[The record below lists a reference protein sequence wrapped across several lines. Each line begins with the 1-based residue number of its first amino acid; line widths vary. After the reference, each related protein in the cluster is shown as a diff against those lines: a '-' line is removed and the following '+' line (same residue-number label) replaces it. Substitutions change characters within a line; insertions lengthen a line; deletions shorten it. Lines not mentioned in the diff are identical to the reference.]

1 MSAARELAMFPLGSV
16 LLPGATLPLR
26 VFEPRYRT
34 MLDDLLASE
43 RPELGVVLIER
54 GHEVGGGDARFDTGT
69 LARIDHVEAIDD
81 GVAVLVTGTQRLD
94 VVEWLPDD
102 PYPRALVRP
111 RPDLVWD
118 EQWRRARQ
126 DAELAV
132 RGCVARL
139 ATLVELP
146 WSPDVELAPDPVTAL
161 WQLAAILPIGDLDR
175 LGLLEVATP
184 GELAEALVARAADA
198 EELMRAR
205 FGR

>member
-1 MSAARELAMFPLGSV
+1 MDGRELAMFPLGTV

-26 VFEPRYRT
+26 VFEPRYRE
-34 MLDDLLASE
+34 MLDDLMASE

-54 GHEVGGGDARFDTGT
+54 GHEVGGGDTRFGLGT

-94 VVEWLPDD
+94 VLDWLPDD
-102 PYPRALVRP
+102 PYPRARVRP
-111 RPDLVWD
+111 RPDLLWD
-118 EQWRRARQ
+118 ERWRRRVQ

-146 WSPDVELAPDPVTAL
+146 WSPDVELSPDPVAAL
-161 WQLAAILPIGDLDR
+161 WQLAAILPVGDLDR
-175 LGLLEVATP
+175 LALLEVATP
-184 GELAEALVARAADA
+184 GELADELVARAADA

>member
-1 MSAARELAMFPLGSV
+1 MDDVELAMFPLGSV
-16 LLPGATLPLR
+16 LLPGANLPLR
-26 VFEPRYRT
+26 VFEPRYRQ
-34 MLDDLLASE
+34 MMDDLMASD

-54 GHEVGGGDARFDTGT
+54 GHEVGGGDIRFGTGT

-81 GVAVLVTGTQRLD
+81 GVAMLVTGTRRLD

-102 PYPRALVRP
+102 PYPRARVRL
-111 RPDLVWD
+111 RPELVWD
-118 EQWRRARQ
+118 ERWRRSLQ

-146 WSPDVELAPDPVTAL
+146 WSPDVELSPDPVTAL

-175 LGLLEVATP
+175 LALLEVATP
-184 GELAEALVARAADA
+184 DALAAELVARAADA

>member
-1 MSAARELAMFPLGSV
+1 MSDARELAMFPLGTV

-146 WSPDVELAPDPVTAL
+146 WSPDVELDPAPVLAL

-175 LGLLEVATP
+175 LALLEVATP

>member
-1 MSAARELAMFPLGSV
+1 MTERELAMFPLGTV

-34 MLDDLLASE
+34 MLDDLMAAE
-43 RPELGVVLIER
+43 RAELGVVLIER
-54 GHEVGGGDARFDTGT
+54 GHEVGGGDTRFGAGTVAR
-69 LARIDHVEAIDD
+69 LDHVEAVDG
-81 GVAVLVTGTQRLD
+81 GVAMLVTGTRRLD
-94 VVEWLPDD
+94 VVDWLPDD
-102 PYPRALVRP
+102 PYPRARVRL

-118 EQWRRARQ
+118 ERWRRARQ

-146 WSPDVELAPDPVTAL
+146 WSPDVELSPDPVAAL
-161 WQLAAILPIGDLDR
+161 WQLAGLLPVGDLDR
-175 LGLLEVATP
+175 LGLLGAATP
-184 GELAEALVARAADA
+184 GELAEALVARAAEA